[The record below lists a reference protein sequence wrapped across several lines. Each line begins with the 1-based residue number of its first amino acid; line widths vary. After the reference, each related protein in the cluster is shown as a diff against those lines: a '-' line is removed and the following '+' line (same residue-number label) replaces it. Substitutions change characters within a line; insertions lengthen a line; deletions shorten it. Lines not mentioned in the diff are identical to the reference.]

1 MGASLG
7 STSCKHNVAV
17 PEPRGW
23 GATTEA
29 GVVMSRRYMNRSVIV
44 TCAVTGSGDSTGRS
58 PEVPVT
64 PAEVAASA
72 LSAAAA
78 GAAIVHC
85 HVRDLETGKGAR
97 TVALYEE
104 VVERIRAEN
113 TEVIVNLT
121 AGMGGDLNVGPDD
134 DPMNWQA
141 GTDLVGGLER
151 LAHVE
156 AIRPDICSMDCG
168 SLNFG
173 DDNEVYVSTPAML
186 RIMADKVRELGV
198 RPELEIFD
206 TGNLWFAETLIAE
219 GLVDAPYWLQLCLSI
234 PYGTPMDVGIL
245 QAMVHRLPPEAE
257 FTSFGLGAMQM
268 PMVAQSV
275 MLGGHVRVGLED
287 NLYLERGVLATNAQL
302 VERAVRIVELMGAA
316 VQSPAEARK
325 TLGLS

>member
-1 MGASLG
+1 
-7 STSCKHNVAV
+7 
-17 PEPRGW
+17 
-23 GATTEA
+23 
-29 GVVMSRRYMNRSVIV
+29 MNRSVIV

-85 HVRDLETGKGAR
+85 HVRDLETGKGTR

-134 DPMNWQA
+134 NPMNWQA

-302 VERAVRIVELMGAA
+302 VEKAVKIVELMGAS
-316 VQSPAEARK
+316 VQTPIDARK
-325 TLGLS
+325 TLGLG

>member
-1 MGASLG
+1 VTRS
-7 STSCKHNVAV
+7 
-17 PEPRGW
+17 
-23 GATTEA
+23 
-29 GVVMSRRYMNRSVIV
+29 MNRDVIIS
-44 TCAVTGSGDSTGRS
+44 CAVTGAGDTAGRS
-58 PEVPVT
+58 EHVPVT
-64 PAEVAASA
+64 PGQIATSALDAAS
-72 LSAAAA
+72 A

-85 HVRDLETGKGAR
+85 HVRDQETGKGAR

-104 VVERIRAEN
+104 VVERIREKN
-113 TEVIVNLT
+113 EDVVINLT
-121 AGMGGDLNVGPDD
+121 AGMGGDLNVGPDN
-134 DPMNWQA
+134 DPMDWQA
-141 GTDLVGGLER
+141 GTDLVGGLDR

-173 DDNEVYVSTPAML
+173 DDNEVYISTPSML
-186 RIMADKVRELGV
+186 RLMAERVRELGV

-206 TGNLWFAETLIAE
+206 TGNLWFAQTMIDE
-219 GLVDAPYWLQLCLSI
+219 GLIDAPYWIQLCLSI

-245 QAMVHRLPPEAE
+245 QAMVNRLPDEAE

-302 VERAVRIVELMGAA
+302 VEKAAQIVELLGARL
-316 VQSPAEARK
+316 QTPADARN
-325 TLGLS
+325 TLNLN

>member
-1 MGASLG
+1 
-7 STSCKHNVAV
+7 
-17 PEPRGW
+17 
-23 GATTEA
+23 
-29 GVVMSRRYMNRSVIV
+29 MNRSVIV

-85 HVRDLETGKGAR
+85 HVRDLETGKGTR

>member
-1 MGASLG
+1 MTRS
-7 STSCKHNVAV
+7 
-17 PEPRGW
+17 
-23 GATTEA
+23 
-29 GVVMSRRYMNRSVIV
+29 MNRDVIIS
-44 TCAVTGSGDSTGRS
+44 CAVTGAGDTSGRS
-58 PEVPVT
+58 EHVPVT
-64 PAEVAASA
+64 PGQIATSALDAAS
-72 LSAAAA
+72 A

-85 HVRDLETGKGAR
+85 HVRDQETGKGAR

-104 VVERIRAEN
+104 VVERIREKN
-113 TEVIVNLT
+113 EDVVINLT
-121 AGMGGDLNVGPDD
+121 AGMGGDLNVGPDN
-134 DPMNWQA
+134 DPMDWQA
-141 GTDLVGGLER
+141 GTDLVGGLDR

-173 DDNEVYVSTPAML
+173 DDNEVYISTPSML
-186 RIMADKVRELGV
+186 RLMAERVRELGV

-206 TGNLWFAETLIAE
+206 TGNLWFAQTMIDE
-219 GLVDAPYWLQLCLSI
+219 GLIDAPYWIQLCLSI

-245 QAMVHRLPPEAE
+245 QAMVNRLPDEAE

-302 VERAVRIVELMGAA
+302 VEKAAQIVELLGARL
-316 VQSPAEARK
+316 QTPADARN
-325 TLGLS
+325 TLNLN

>member
-1 MGASLG
+1 
-7 STSCKHNVAV
+7 
-17 PEPRGW
+17 
-23 GATTEA
+23 
-29 GVVMSRRYMNRSVIV
+29 MSRRYMNRSVIV
-44 TCAVTGSGDSTGRS
+44 TCAITGSGDSTGRS

-85 HVRDLETGKGAR
+85 HVRDLETGKGTR

-219 GLVDAPYWLQLCLSI
+219 GLIDAPYWFQLCLSI

-302 VERAVRIVELMGAA
+302 VEKAVRIVELMGAA

>member
-1 MGASLG
+1 
-7 STSCKHNVAV
+7 
-17 PEPRGW
+17 
-23 GATTEA
+23 
-29 GVVMSRRYMNRSVIV
+29 MNLSVIV

-64 PAEVAASA
+64 PTEIAASA
-72 LSAAAA
+72 LDAASA

-85 HVRDLETGKGAR
+85 HVRDLETGRGAR

-104 VVERIRAEN
+104 VVERIRAED

-134 DPMNWQA
+134 DPMAWQP

-156 AIRPDICSMDCG
+156 AIGPDICSMDCG

-173 DDNEVYVSTPAML
+173 DHNEVYVSTPAML
-186 RIMADKVRELGV
+186 RIMAEKVRELGV

-302 VERAVRIVELMGAA
+302 VEKAVTIIELMGAA
-316 VQSPAEARK
+316 VQSPAEARQ
-325 TLGLS
+325 TLGLT

>member
-1 MGASLG
+1 
-7 STSCKHNVAV
+7 
-17 PEPRGW
+17 
-23 GATTEA
+23 
-29 GVVMSRRYMNRSVIV
+29 MNRSVIV

-85 HVRDLETGKGAR
+85 HVRDLETGKGTR

-219 GLVDAPYWLQLCLSI
+219 GLIDAPYWFQLCLSI

-302 VERAVRIVELMGAA
+302 VEKAVRIVELMGAA

>member
-1 MGASLG
+1 
-7 STSCKHNVAV
+7 
-17 PEPRGW
+17 
-23 GATTEA
+23 
-29 GVVMSRRYMNRSVIV
+29 MNRSVIV

-134 DPMNWQA
+134 NPMNWQA